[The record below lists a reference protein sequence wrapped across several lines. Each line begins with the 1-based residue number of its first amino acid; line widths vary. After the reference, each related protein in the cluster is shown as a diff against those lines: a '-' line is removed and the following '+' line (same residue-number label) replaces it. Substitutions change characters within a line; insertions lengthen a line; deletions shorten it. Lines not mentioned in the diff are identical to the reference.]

1 MAVTLTGNIQL
12 RTGILFFCL
21 IYTLFDREGIMCSSC
36 ESVKQELNSFRSV
49 HQLGHCFYIT
59 KCFLRLCS
67 DVTFAAV
74 KQDIQQDRRTP

>member
-36 ESVKQELNSFRSV
+36 ETVKQELNSFRSV
-49 HQLGHCFYIT
+49 HQLGHCFYNTIT
-59 KCFLRLCS
+59 DFKVVFRC
-67 DVTFAAV
+67 
-74 KQDIQQDRRTP
+74 DICCCETGPTAR